1 MMEYFEGRNL
11 KELLGKVNADQ
22 IIKIYKQIKS
32 ILIYLQKQ
40 KITHRDL
47 SLKNILV
54 NDKLDIKITDF
65 GITN

>member
-11 KELLGKVNADQ
+11 KELLGKVNVDQ